1 MVWRKLLQRHNLFT
15 SIVVLVLMSALLA
28 GCVIKPVQPESNA
41 PAAAETAAPTE
52 EATEEATAEATEEP
66 TEEAT
71 AEATEEATAEA
82 TEEPTEEATAEA
94 TEEPSEEAT
103 MTATEEPAEEGTPEP
118 TEEPTEEPTQE
129 GSATEITK
137 EFAYVGTYTRGAPS
151 GWSAAAEA
159 NHPTGFASFVV
170 DPATG
175 NMTPLETIP
184 SDNPSWVT
192 INHAQDR
199 LYVTNEI
206 ADYEGGTAGS
216 IEAYAIDPDTGKLT
230 KLNTETT
237 SIIPA
242 QSAVDPTDHFIVL
255 ANYSGGTFQLLP
267 INDDGSLGPVSSTI
281 SETGSGPNTARQE
294 APHPHSVVFDPSGK
308 FIATADLGN
317 DMIQTF
323 KITDNGQLEEVS
335 GKQLD
340 PGTGP
345 RHVAFT
351 PDGKFLYVVS
361 ELSAQVLGFP
371 FDTETGEIGNQI
383 EAISTVADDFPADAD
398 KSTAEIMV
406 HPSGEF
412 LYNTN
417 RGFVDRPDAD
427 AVVAYKIDPDTGK
440 LTVIA
445 RYHDGI
451 NFPRGAAIDPTG
463 SWLYALNQKGD
474 NIVQFAID
482 PDTGE
487 LTPTGVVIDSPVPV
501 SIAFKTK

>member
-1 MVWRKLLQRHNLFT
+1 MVWRKLLQRHNLFG
-15 SIVVLVLMSALLA
+15 SIAALILLLALLA

-41 PAAAETAAPTE
+41 AAA
-52 EATEEATAEATEEP
+52 ATEA
-66 TEEAT
+66 
-71 AEATEEATAEA
+71 
-82 TEEPTEEATAEA
+82 PTEEATAEA
-94 TEEPSEEAT
+94 TEEPAEEATAEPSEEAT
-103 MTATEEPAEEGTPEP
+103 EEPTEEATEEPTEEA
-118 TEEPTEEPTQE
+118 TEEPTEEPAQE

-137 EFAYVGTYTRGAPS
+137 EFAYVGTYTRGAPG
-151 GWSAAAEA
+151 GWSDAAEA
-159 NHPTGFASFVV
+159 THPTGVASFVV

-175 NMTPLETIP
+175 DMTPLETIP

-192 INHAQDR
+192 IDHAQDN

-216 IEAYAIDPDTGKLT
+216 IEAYSIDPDSGKLT
-230 KLNTETT
+230 KLNTQAT

-281 SETGSGPNTARQE
+281 TETGSGPNTDRQE

-317 DMIQTF
+317 DKIQIF
-323 KITDNGQLEEVS
+323 KINDDGQLEEVS

-351 PDGKFLYVVS
+351 PDGKRLYLVS
-361 ELSAQVLGFP
+361 ELSAQVIGFP
-371 FDTETGEIGNQI
+371 FDSETGMIGNEIQ
-383 EAISTVADDFPADAD
+383 AISTVADDFPADAE

-406 HPSGEF
+406 HPSGMF

-427 AVVAYKIDPDTGK
+427 AVVAYKINPDTGE
-440 LTVIA
+440 LTVID
-445 RYHDGI
+445 RYHEGI

-463 SWLYALNQKGD
+463 TWLYALNQKGD
-474 NIVQFAID
+474 TIVQFEINQE
-482 PDTGE
+482 TGE
-487 LTPTGVVIDSPVPV
+487 LTPTGVVIDTPVPV

>member
-1 MVWRKLLQRHNLFT
+1 MVWRKLLQRHSLYG
-15 SIVVLVLMSALLA
+15 SIAALVLLLALLA
-28 GCVIKPVQPESNA
+28 GCVIKPVQPEGNV
-41 PAAAETAAPTE
+41 AAATKAPTE
-52 EATEEATAEATEEP
+52 EATTAPTEEATGEATAEPTEEATGEATAEATQ
-66 TEEAT
+66 
-71 AEATEEATAEA
+71 
-82 TEEPTEEATAEA
+82 
-94 TEEPSEEAT
+94 
-103 MTATEEPAEEGTPEP
+103 EP
-118 TEEPTEEPTQE
+118 TEEPTGEATAKPTEEAMQE
-129 GSATEITK
+129 GSTTEITK
-137 EFAYVGTYTRGAPS
+137 EFAYVGAYTRGAPS

-192 INHAQDR
+192 INHAQNN
-199 LYVTNEI
+199 LYVTKEI
-206 ADYEGGTAGS
+206 ADYQGGTAGS
-216 IEAYAIDPDTGKLT
+216 IEAYSIDPDTGKLT
-230 KLNTETT
+230 KLNTQAT

-281 SETGSGPNTARQE
+281 SETGSGPNTDRQE

-317 DMIQTF
+317 DKIQIF
-323 KITDNGQLEEVS
+323 KINDDKQLEEVS

-361 ELSAQVLGFP
+361 ELSGQVLGFP
-371 FDTETGEIGNQI
+371 FDAKTGTVGNEIQ
-383 EAISTVADDFPADAD
+383 AISTVADDFPADAQ

-427 AVVAYKIDPDTGK
+427 AVVAYKIDPETGM
-440 LTVIA
+440 LTVIG

-451 NFPRGAAIDPTG
+451 NFPRGAAIDPSGT
-463 SWLYALNQKGD
+463 WLYALNQKGD
-474 NIVQFAID
+474 NIVQFEINQ
-482 PDTGE
+482 DTGE
-487 LTPTGVVIDSPVPV
+487 LTPTGVSIDTPVPV

>member
-1 MVWRKLLQRHNLFT
+1 
-15 SIVVLVLMSALLA
+15 
-28 GCVIKPVQPESNA
+28 
-41 PAAAETAAPTE
+41 
-52 EATEEATAEATEEP
+52 
-66 TEEAT
+66 
-71 AEATEEATAEA
+71 
-82 TEEPTEEATAEA
+82 
-94 TEEPSEEAT
+94 
-103 MTATEEPAEEGTPEP
+103 
-118 TEEPTEEPTQE
+118 
-129 GSATEITK
+129 
-137 EFAYVGTYTRGAPS
+137 
-151 GWSAAAEA
+151 
-159 NHPTGFASFVV
+159 
-170 DPATG
+170 
-175 NMTPLETIP
+175 MTPLETIP

-192 INHAQDR
+192 IDHAQDN

-216 IEAYAIDPDTGKLT
+216 IEAYSIDPDTGKLT
-230 KLNTETT
+230 KLNTQAT

-242 QSAVDPTDHFIVL
+242 QSAVDPTDHYIVL

-281 SETGSGPNTARQE
+281 TETGSGPNTARQE
-294 APHPHSVVFDPSGK
+294 APHPHAVVFDPSGK

-317 DMIQTF
+317 DMIQIF
-323 KITDNGQLEEVS
+323 QITGDGQLEQVS

-351 PDGKFLYVVS
+351 PDGKYLYVVA
-361 ELSAQVLGFP
+361 ELASVVLGFP
-371 FDTETGEIGNQI
+371 FDSETGTIGNEIQK
-383 EAISTVADDFPADAD
+383 ISTVADDFPADAD

-406 HPSGEF
+406 HPSGKF

-440 LTVIA
+440 LTVID
-445 RYHDGI
+445 RYHEGI

-463 SWLYALNQKGD
+463 TWLYALNQKGD
-474 NIVQFAID
+474 TIVQFEINQE
-482 PDTGE
+482 TGE
-487 LTPTGVVIDSPVPV
+487 LTPTGVVIDTPVPV